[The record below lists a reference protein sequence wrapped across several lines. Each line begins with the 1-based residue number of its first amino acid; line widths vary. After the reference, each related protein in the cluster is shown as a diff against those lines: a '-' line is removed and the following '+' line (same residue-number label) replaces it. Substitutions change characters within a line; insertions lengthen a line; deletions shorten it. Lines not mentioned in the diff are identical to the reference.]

1 MPTLPAVIVTL
12 LLPFEHLF
20 DPRMSRA
27 SAKRT
32 TGGCRQNVPLG
43 ASAKRTTGAVDDRPA
58 GYNIAPVVQ
67 QQKADGSTK
76 PPICRRAIANARAQ
90 AILTPG
96 MTFGVTKVPKTP
108 RELVFVPFM
117 ANSQRYLISVFPV
130 FRITGRFLREKL
142 AS

>member
-12 LLPFEHLF
+12 LLPFEQLF

-32 TGGCRQNVPLG
+32 TG
-43 ASAKRTTGAVDDRPA
+43 AVDDRPA
-58 GYNIAPVVQ
+58 RVAHFTPAPYNIAPVVQ
-67 QQKADGSTK
+67 QQKADGSTE

-96 MTFGVTKVPKTP
+96 MTNGVAKVPKTP
-108 RELVFVPFM
+108 REFVFVPFM

-130 FRITGRFLREKL
+130 FRITGLFLREKL

>member
-1 MPTLPAVIVTL
+1 MPTLPAVMVTL

-32 TGGCRQNVPLG
+32 TG
-43 ASAKRTTGAVDDRPA
+43 AVDDRPA
-58 GYNIAPVVQ
+58 RVAHFTAALYNIAPVVQ
-67 QQKADGSTK
+67 QQKADARSTE

-96 MTFGVTKVPKTP
+96 MTLGSPKCRKR
-108 RELVFVPFM
+108 RE
-117 ANSQRYLISVFPV
+117 SSYLCPLW
-130 FRITGRFLREKL
+130 RIL
-142 AS
+142 SDI

>member
-32 TGGCRQNVPLG
+32 TG
-43 ASAKRTTGAVDDRPA
+43 AGAVDDRPA
-58 GYNIAPVVQ
+58 RVAHFTPALYNIAPVVQ
-67 QQKADGSTK
+67 QQKSDGSTE
-76 PPICRRAIANARAQ
+76 PPICRQAIANARSGHFNARDD
-90 AILTPG
+90 
-96 MTFGVTKVPKTP
+96 FGVAKVPKTP